1 VRLLACALRVG
12 LVGLSAP
19 DPSLADGPP
28 TAVTELVEPTLTAAA
43 DRLFVTHANGTI
55 LALDARTLEEVR
67 AWKADGLDAFA
78 VSARG
83 DRMASA
89 FKNVISYGPT
99 DQAKPAWTVKIDGEP
114 KIDSVH
120 VVSTEAVAVVVSINE
135 GKGRE
140 GRVVL
145 LDTKAGGVKR
155 TITFKNNYIFSA
167 AANEGWDRVLVTY
180 AASSREDR
188 VTLLD
193 LTTGKQVWDEKVIDG
208 TWVSGLNPKHTRAAA
223 SAAGADYEIHAID
236 LATGKMAGKA
246 RVSQQFVSDP
256 VFASAGKYIVA
267 RGKLPII
274 HVVEADRMK
283 VVGEREWPGL
293 QRLAVSPDGDSL
305 YLAAGARGDR
315 SSPATV
321 TGIAVAEFIRDL
333 KKSK

>member
-1 VRLLACALRVG
+1 VRPLATAPWAVLAW
-12 LVGLSAP
+12 LSASGP
-19 DPSLADGPP
+19 TGAAEPP

-43 DRLFVTHANGTI
+43 DRLFVTHPNGTI
-55 LALDARTLEEVR
+55 LALDPRTLEEVR
-67 AWKADGLDAFA
+67 AWKADGLDAFG

-120 VVSTEAVAVVVSINE
+120 VVSTEAVAVVVSIDE

-155 TITFKNNYIFSA
+155 TITFKNDYIFSS

-193 LTTGKQVWDEKVIDG
+193 LTTGKQVWDEKVIAG

-236 LATGKMAGKA
+236 LATGKTAGKA
-246 RVSQQFVSDP
+246 RLGQQFLSDP
-256 VFASAGKYIVA
+256 VFASSGKYIVA

-274 HVVEADRMK
+274 HVVEADAMK

-293 QRLAVSPDGDSL
+293 QRLAVSPDGDFM
-305 YLAAGARGDR
+305 YLAAGARGDS
-315 SSPATV
+315 SSPAMV
-321 TGIAVAEFIRDL
+321 TRLAVTEFIRDL
-333 KKSK
+333 KKTK